1 MDQGAFPSIDGG
13 GGGGEGGAAA
23 FIAASALTN
32 TLLDSCSHLDQG
44 AEPKG
49 HREGEGNGG
58 GEEVGCAADS
68 KTLDAASAKTCSSTV
83 AAFNTALYAHVRLDG
98 LDGEADATDAS
109 IECFL
114 RAYLVVIWW

>member
-1 MDQGAFPSIDGG
+1 MVD

-23 FIAASALTN
+23 CIAASALTN
-32 TLLDSCSHLDQG
+32 ILLDSCSHLDQG

-49 HREGEGNGG
+49 HGEGEGNGG
-58 GEEVGCAADS
+58 EKEVGCAADS
-68 KTLDAASAKTCSSTV
+68 KALVAASAKTCSSTV